1 MTINNIQHMKSF
13 NVSRAELDDLL
24 PELWEFCSVNFLE
37 MHISPAGHTI
47 DLVSRKEDK
56 EELFATIFVLSVHDG
71 YALMK
76 DLEKEVK

>member
-1 MTINNIQHMKSF
+1 MKSF

-37 MHISPAGHTI
+37 MHVSPAGHTI
-47 DLVSRKEDK
+47 DLISRKEGK
-56 EELFATIFVLSVHDG
+56 AELFATILVLSVHDG

-76 DLEKEVK
+76 DLGKEVE

>member
-1 MTINNIQHMKSF
+1 MKSF

-37 MHISPAGHTI
+37 MHVSPAGHTI
-47 DLVSRKEDK
+47 DLISRKEGK
-56 EELFATIFVLSVHDG
+56 EELFATILVLSVHDG

-76 DLEKEVK
+76 DLGKEVE